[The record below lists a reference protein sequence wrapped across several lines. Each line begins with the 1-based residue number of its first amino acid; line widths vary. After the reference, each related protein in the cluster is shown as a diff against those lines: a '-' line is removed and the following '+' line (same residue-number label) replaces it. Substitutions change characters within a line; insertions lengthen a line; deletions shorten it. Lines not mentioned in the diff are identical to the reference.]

1 MRSYLLDNN
10 VKGILLAWTTRA
22 SRLPVGI
29 YKEMCRNIYAYA
41 LLNSGKREEALA
53 IYVSQGDVASIQW
66 AARNFQH
73 LDGIQAFYNGNA
85 NSPAL
90 RWLVQNFVN
99 NVQENVDCEWMEDY
113 TDTEDDGLAT
123 RRRPKKRA
131 IWL

>member
-53 IYVSQGDVASIQW
+53 IYV
-66 AARNFQH
+66 RCCQH
-73 LDGIQAFYNGNA
+73 SMGC
-85 NSPAL
+85 P
-90 RWLVQNFVN
+90 
-99 NVQENVDCEWMEDY
+99 
-113 TDTEDDGLAT
+113 
-123 RRRPKKRA
+123 
-131 IWL
+131 